1 MQTMFQTLHA
11 FMLHTKSITYLLV
24 GGLLIGFLL
33 FWFFLT
39 GRDDEDPQA

>member
-1 MQTMFQTLHA
+1 MQTMFYTLHE

-39 GRDDEDPQA
+39 GRDDEDHQV